1 MNNTWDKIP
10 SDEIIEK
17 TVKAL
22 NKNDFHATV
31 VENGEEAAAK
41 VYELVPEG
49 ADVQLNTSITLEK
62 IGVMEKIDK
71 SGKYNSHRAKIFS
84 LDHHK
89 DEEQIRILRSVA
101 DYALGSVHA
110 ITHDGRL
117 MIASKSGS
125 NIPTYAY
132 GGKHIIF
139 VVGAQKIV
147 TDLNEGFERINKYT
161 LPLESERARKAYGLP
176 EDWHSFPEKILIY
189 NKDLADRVHVIIIKE
204 VVGF

>member
-1 MNNTWDKIP
+1 MNKKWNEIP
-10 SDEIIEK
+10 SEDVIEK
-17 TVKAL
+17 TVSAL
-22 NKNDFHATV
+22 NENNFHAIV
-31 VENGEEAAAK
+31 VENGEEAAEK

-84 LDHHK
+84 LDHQK

-101 DYALGSVHA
+101 DYALGSAHA
-110 ITHDGRL
+110 ITYDGKL

-132 GGKHIIF
+132 GAKHIVF

-147 TDLNEGFERINKYT
+147 KDLNEGFERINEHT

-189 NKDLADRVHVIIIKE
+189 NKDLANRVHVIIVKE
-204 VVGF
+204 AIGF